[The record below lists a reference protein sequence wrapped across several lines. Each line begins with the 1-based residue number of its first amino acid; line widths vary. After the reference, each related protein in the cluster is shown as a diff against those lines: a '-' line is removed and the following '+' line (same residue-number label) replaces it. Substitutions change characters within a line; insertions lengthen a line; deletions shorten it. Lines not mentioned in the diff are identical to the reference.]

1 MLAARLDLIGYTRQ
15 DKSIILKPPAVSH
28 FQVSKRFM
36 DKTQKERILHAL
48 QRLEQ
53 NVGKV
58 SFAVTVTMFNLPI
71 SVLPQHCQLYEIC
84 AVKTV
89 NGTEFTTVA
98 DHS

>member
-1 MLAARLDLIGYTRQ
+1 MEGAIRGDEGEGRLGI
-15 DKSIILKPPAVSH
+15 SILNIVITIKLLL

-58 SFAVTVTMFNLPI
+58 CSKCYII
-71 SVLPQHCQLYEIC
+71 SVI
-84 AVKTV
+84 
-89 NGTEFTTVA
+89 
-98 DHS
+98 